1 MALSKNIEAE
11 GVVVVKTQLGDI
23 QKGTEKITFSAYV
36 KVEAISG
43 NKSEIYA
50 TVNFSGD
57 TFEFKKQYE
66 VPVSVEANSPNF
78 IAQAYM
84 HLKTLPEFAGAV
96 DC

>member
-1 MALSKNIEAE
+1 MALRKNIEAE

-23 QKGTEKITFSAYV
+23 EKGTQKITFSAYI
-36 KVEAISG
+36 KVEAITG
-43 NKSEIYA
+43 NKTEIYA

-66 VPVSVEANSPNF
+66 IPVSVETNAPNF
-78 IAQAYM
+78 IAQAYA
-84 HLKTLPEFAGAV
+84 HLKALPEFAGVV

>member
-1 MALSKNIEAE
+1 MALRKNIETE

-23 QKGTEKITFSAYV
+23 EKGTQKITFSAYA
-36 KVEAISG
+36 KVEAITG

-50 TVNFSGD
+50 TVSFTGD
-57 TFEFKKQYE
+57 TFAFKKQFE
-66 VPVSVEANSPNF
+66 VPVSVEANSLNF
-78 IAQAYM
+78 IAQTYE